1 MILLKTTNMA
11 CAEGNRQFRKTRV
24 SFKLH
29 VYKCTASQR
38 THTYIND
45 CFQSHI
51 SIGLIRNHSEEK
63 IERYGSVTR
72 ARFLQRPVNYNQLV
86 VLTCRASDPKH
97 LMEGMAWTVLA
108 KVLTDPLAELSA
120 ESMLFPGINLP
131 CTFQV
136 FHGVFQLMQRPHEKS
151 LA

>member
-29 VYKCTASQR
+29 VYKCTASLR

-45 CFQSHI
+45 YFQSHI

-86 VLTCRASDPKH
+86 VLTCRARDPKH

-120 ESMLFPGINLP
+120 ESILFPGINLP